1 MTAVLDRRLVGSTMV
16 LPATYAWLMAVKKL
30 SISLDADTL
39 QAAREAA
46 RRQGM
51 SLSAWLSYA
60 AAETAKLDRARAAL
74 DEYLAEFGE
83 PDAETEARVQAALDA
98 AGVGRPEPPEQTRAR
113 ARAVARLRGGD
124 A

>member
-1 MTAVLDRRLVGSTMV
+1 
-16 LPATYAWLMAVKKL
+16 MAVTKL

-60 AAETAKLDRARAAL
+60 AAKTARLEQARAAL
-74 DEYLAEFGE
+74 DEHVAEFGE
-83 PDAETEARVQAALDA
+83 PDPETVRQARSELEA
-98 AGVGRPEPPEQTRAR
+98 AGFYEPETPERAR
-113 ARAVARLRGGD
+113 ARARALARLDGLSEGIE
-124 A
+124 